1 MLFFKKS
8 KIKET
13 SSTLKKENIKE
24 PDKSELIKEAENL
37 LSSIDSAAGDERIKI
52 LNKVGSLYFKADKT
66 DDAIK
71 YYEVSISENKALG
84 KAYMDLVKLYN
95 IKLKEATNEK
105 NDKNMKY
112 YMDKIDNLL
121 QLSKDVIR
129 GRI

>member
-1 MLFFKKS
+1 M
-8 KIKET
+8 
-13 SSTLKKENIKE
+13 
-24 PDKSELIKEAENL
+24 
-37 LSSIDSAAGDERIKI
+37 
-52 LNKVGSLYFKADKT
+52 YFEADKT

-71 YYEVSISENKALG
+71 YYEASISENKALG
-84 KAYMDLVKLYN
+84 KAYTDLVKLYN

-129 GRI
+129 GRS